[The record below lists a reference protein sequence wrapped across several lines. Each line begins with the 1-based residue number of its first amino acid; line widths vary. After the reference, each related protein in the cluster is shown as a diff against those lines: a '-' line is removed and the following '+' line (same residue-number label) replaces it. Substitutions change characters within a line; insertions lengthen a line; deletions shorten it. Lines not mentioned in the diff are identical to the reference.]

1 MAPYHKINFLGNP
14 VFTTRYKILE
24 NNIYALN
31 KKSSYNN
38 IFLIISNTYLKNT
51 QKKNY
56 YTAGYK
62 IKQNYNK
69 SQAVTIY
76 KNPYHVFMK
85 NVSTDI
91 KNKSALK
98 NLITINKQISN
109 SYLGVLYEIEII
121 GYSRRVC
128 FNKKTKQLF
137 LRLGSSYVDIKNI
150 NRMVFIKI
158 IKMRLLL
165 FYSLNTT
172 KLKTFITQLIK
183 LKPTS
188 AYKKSGVVFLHSKL
202 DLKKKRAKVF

>member
-1 MAPYHKINFLGNP
+1 MAPHYKINFLGKP

-24 NNIYALN
+24 NNIYALS

-38 IFLIISNTYLKNT
+38 CFLIISNSYLKNT

-69 SQAVTIY
+69 SRPVAIY
-76 KNPYHVFMK
+76 KKPYYIFMK
-85 NVSTDI
+85 NMSIDR
-91 KNKSALK
+91 KNELGLK

-128 FNKKTKQLF
+128 FNTKTKQLF
-137 LRLGSSYVDIKNI
+137 LRLGSSYVNIKNI
-150 NRMVFIKI
+150 NKRVFIKI